1 MPGIVGFISRMPR
14 ERAERELFQMVEAL
28 RHESFYVTGTWIDEA
43 LGVYVG
49 WVVPRDSFSDGM
61 PLRNERGD
69 VVLVFAGE
77 EFPEPGTELRLK
89 NQGHELASVGPSY
102 LAHLYEEDSSFP
114 QGLNGKFHGLLIDR
128 TRGTAMLFND
138 RYGMIRV
145 FIYESKDA
153 FYFAAEAKAI
163 LAVHPELRR
172 MDPRGVGE
180 FIACGAVLEN
190 RTLFESIHVL
200 PQASAW
206 IFRGG
211 VLEAKNTY
219 FHPREWEEQE
229 KLDPE
234 SYYRELRNAFSQNLP
249 RYFNG
254 PEQVAMSLTGGL
266 DTRMIMAW
274 QRCPPGSLPC
284 YTFGGMFRDSHDV
297 KVAEKWRAC
306 ADSPIRQ
313 FRWAP
318 NFSLTSRIMLSVRYT
333 SPTAAWMRAVYP
345 ICI

>member
-1 MPGIVGFISRMPR
+1 MANFTGFS
-14 ERAERELFQMVEAL
+14 
-28 RHESFYVTGTWIDEA
+28 
-43 LGVYVG
+43 
-49 WVVPRDSFSDGM
+49 
-61 PLRNERGD
+61 
-69 VVLVFAGE
+69 
-77 EFPEPGTELRLK
+77 
-89 NQGHELASVGPSY
+89 
-102 LAHLYEEDSSFP
+102 
-114 QGLNGKFHGLLIDR
+114 IDR

-138 RYGMIRV
+138 RYGMNRV
-145 FIYESKDA
+145 FYHESKDA

-254 PEQVAMSLTGGL
+254 PERSRDVVDGRPGHPNDYGLAEVPARIVALLYLRWNVS
-266 DTRMIMAW
+266 RFS
-274 QRCPPGSLPC
+274 RC
-284 YTFGGMFRDSHDV
+284 
-297 KVAEKWRAC
+297 
-306 ADSPIRQ
+306 
-313 FRWAP
+313 
-318 NFSLTSRIMLSVRYT
+318 
-333 SPTAAWMRAVYP
+333 
-345 ICI
+345 